1 MQKLREIIRKMIEE
15 EVEVRLINGQPDSVV
30 IYSTDQSEDPMGLV
44 PLQASKPRNHLR
56 VRTYADTFLEMAED
70 GGRVN
75 PDIRFNIKQGR
86 KVAPP
91 FLIMTYVDSVG
102 AWQVDQHEGRSRT
115 KTIQDMSDR
124 VSLKIPMDLFLRKK
138 KSSEGYRSEEVAYS
152 SLSNEAQEAL
162 KGRVVPQFNSPI
174 TTDDKSHV
182 DLLTH
187 RMYHTIP

>member
-1 MQKLREIIRKMIEE
+1 MIEE

-44 PLQASKPRNHLR
+44 PLQASKPRNHLW
-56 VRTYADTFLEMAED
+56 VRMYADTFLEMAED

>member
-1 MQKLREIIRKMIEE
+1 MIEE

-44 PLQASKPRNHLR
+44 PLQASKPRNHFR